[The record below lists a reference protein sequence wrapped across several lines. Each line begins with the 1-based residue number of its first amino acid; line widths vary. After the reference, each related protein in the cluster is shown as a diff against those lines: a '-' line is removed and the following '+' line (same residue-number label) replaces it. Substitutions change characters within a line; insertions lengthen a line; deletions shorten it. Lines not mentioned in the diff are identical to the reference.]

1 MNEVNA
7 DVAENDDDDADEDED
22 EDEDDV
28 TVILQSTGGNKVTG

>member
-22 EDEDDV
+22 EDDV